1 VYRWLEGEL
10 ASAPRIVW
18 TLLPGASRD
27 RFRAEL
33 GVDSATWSRGRGWA
47 LWKALISRDRHVVDQ
62 VLADHARDR

>member
-1 VYRWLEGEL
+1 
-10 ASAPRIVW
+10 VW